1 MLKETDTE
9 QGDQFNNSISK
20 HNKLHYSKQDPK
32 MKGTARSVE
41 CCLALAN
48 LVIVN
53 VRAENGSGKFLT
65 IRHNEDLD

>member
-1 MLKETDTE
+1 
-9 QGDQFNNSISK
+9 
-20 HNKLHYSKQDPK
+20 

>member
-9 QGDQFNNSISK
+9 TSLTISFQSIT
-20 HNKLHYSKQDPK
+20 KLHYSKQDPK
-32 MKGTARSVE
+32 MKGTVRSVE